1 MIDQLGRVTIVL
13 VSLTCSEKLYLNIF
27 LFYSNNGKFNESNE
41 YFLYNFVKEKNIDFY
56 FNL

>member
-1 MIDQLGRVTIVL
+1 MIDQWGRVTIVL